1 MIPLAAFIVE
11 TDNSISVPAIKEPV
25 LEQVRAAGNR
35 LRNLPDDDLHDRT
48 IGKNK
53 LRAFNQRCRNHV
65 VIYDIG
71 QPALSITPTLQTT
84 KPSRIE
90 QAATGSAAGYVSL
103 SYSARTEF
111 QLPYAP

>member
-1 MIPLAAFIVE
+1 M
-11 TDNSISVPAIKEPV
+11 
-25 LEQVRAAGNR
+25 
-35 LRNLPDDDLHDRT
+35 
-48 IGKNK
+48 
-53 LRAFNQRCRNHV
+53 
-65 VIYDIG
+65 
-71 QPALSITPTLQTT
+71 SITPTLQTT